1 MVADTQGKAGILF
14 VHPWTGFYGADT
26 SLYLFIKYLNRESY
40 HPVVVIPDKGP
51 LWGKLQTLDVPVSI
65 SPLWP
70 WSRSDGTADA
80 ALRWMAGLPE
90 RVQRIV
96 DVVHH
101 WDIKIIHT
109 NEAEILEGAIA
120 ANLTSRPHICTAR
133 NNLFNLKW
141 MKGYISVKSALGI
154 LNSLSHLVVPVSN
167 VVKDSFSPFADPTKL
182 RVIYNGIETQ
192 SFQAHPIHDSPD
204 SVFHQARSSREPRIC
219 SIGRVAYEKGYDL
232 LIDAAALVVKA
243 YPGARFSVY
252 GPFEDELHYQQ
263 LLQQVRR
270 LNLEDVFHFEGH
282 TDDAKD
288 QLTAT
293 DLLVVSSKSEGGPL
307 VVLEAMAAGKPVVS
321 TRCGGPEE
329 FILDGTTGYLVP
341 LGDPRALADA
351 IIRVLRDPEQARIM
365 GQKGLERVRQHFD
378 IRYTA
383 EQYEALYRDVL
394 ESEEEIQPTADG
406 AAAIGRI
413 FLAMVEQYGEELSEM
428 GSRFQNLER
437 FEARV
442 KKTLAYKAYKATKN
456 VAGKFRKNLH
466 S

>member
-1 MVADTQGKAGILF
+1 MKLMITDNRGKIPILF
-14 VHPWTGFYGADT
+14 LNPWAAFYGPET
-26 SLYLFIKYLNRESY
+26 SLYLIIKYLNGEIFQ
-40 HPVVVIPDKGP
+40 PVVVLPDEGP
-51 LWGKLQTLDVPVSI
+51 LQEKLQTLDVPVSV
-65 SPLWP
+65 SPLLP
-70 WSRSDGTADA
+70 WFWNDGSASGALSWLAD
-80 ALRWMAGLPE
+80 LPA
-90 RVQRIV
+90 RVQRLVDIV
-96 DVVHH
+96 HQR
-101 WDIKIIHT
+101 DIKIIHS
-109 NEAEILEGAIA
+109 NVADLLEGALA
-120 ANLTSRPHICTAR
+120 ARVTGRPHICTVR
-133 NNLFNLKW
+133 SKFFTYTW
-141 MKGYISVKSALGI
+141 RKGYIPVQSALDM
-154 LNSLSHLVVPVSN
+154 LNSLSHTIVPNSSA
-167 VVKDSFSPFADPTKL
+167 VKEAISPFVAPTKL
-182 RVIYNGIETQ
+182 RVIYTGIETQ
-192 SFQAHPIHDSPD
+192 SFQAYPIHDSPD
-204 SVFHQARSSREPRIC
+204 SVLAQAQNTREPRIS
-219 SIGRVAYEKGYDL
+219 SIGRVAEEKGYDL
-232 LIDAAALVVKA
+232 LIDAAALVVGE
-243 YPGARFSVY
+243 YPSARFSVF
-252 GPFEDELHYQQ
+252 GPVQNEQYYRW
-263 LLQQVRR
+263 LLQQVGR

-394 ESEEEIQPTADG
+394 ESEEDIQPTADG

-428 GSRFQNLER
+428 GSRFQELKH
-437 FEARV
+437 FEASV
-442 KKTLAYKAYKATKN
+442 KNSWAYRGYRGIKDLATIWQ
-456 VAGKFRKNLH
+456 
-466 S
+466 